1 MKIITTIRG
10 SLLALAL
17 AGMAH
22 AGTVGNGAPNQS
34 GGSDLNG
41 YLEADNFSLSDAIYL
56 TAVQYWT
63 LQNDSTDYSGDTV
76 WEIYQD
82 ASGLPGSLTASG
94 DTAATGTA
102 TGKTTYGLAE
112 YSCSFTINVPLAA
125 GNYWLGLHN
134 GSNSGIPSTSFY
146 WAWSAGT
153 GNSQSQDL
161 SVTSS
166 AWATNS
172 AELAFLLTTA
182 PTPEP
187 TSFALI
193 GCGLLTAW
201 FSRRRFTGKV

>member
-166 AWATNS
+166 AWATISRPSSVPSVRANPSRNS
-172 AELAFLLTTA
+172 GWSSTT
-182 PTPEP
+182 
-187 TSFALI
+187 
-193 GCGLLTAW
+193 
-201 FSRRRFTGKV
+201 SRRIVAVMASI